1 MYWNDRSSTSRE
13 LSVRP
18 RALRSIGQDEEPQL
32 ASALAAQRNDNSKE
46 TRNLVCIKTPPRVLS
61 GSERHRTD
69 RRGGGGSGGMMSNST
84 SAAPG
89 PGAASARAR
98 MRETVMVTGGTTE
111 GACAADVSSQHECAR
126 QFGWAP
132 F

>member
-13 LSVRP
+13 LSASP
-18 RALRSIGQDEEPQL
+18 RALRSIGQDDEPQL

-46 TRNLVCIKTPPRVLS
+46 TRTLVCIKTPPRVLS

-69 RRGGGGSGGMMSNST
+69 KRGGGGSGGVMSNGT

-89 PGAASARAR
+89 PGATFARACV
-98 MRETVMVTGGTTE
+98 RETVMVTGGTTG
-111 GACAADVSSQHECAR
+111 GACAAEVSSQHECA
-126 QFGWAP
+126 
-132 F
+132 